1 MLQAASL
8 MSQMAS
14 LVAYN
19 GTICNFVFW
28 IICCKVIKYDDDN
41 DSDFVSHHLVP
52 HVAVLKSDFSFLG
65 PEFSISI
72 QSFT

>member
-19 GTICNFVFW
+19 GTICNFMFFFN
-28 IICCKVIKYDDDN
+28 YLLQGD
-41 DSDFVSHHLVP
+41 
-52 HVAVLKSDFSFLG
+52 
-65 PEFSISI
+65 
-72 QSFT
+72 

>member
-19 GTICNFVFW
+19 ATICNFMF
-28 IICCKVIKYDDDN
+28 
-41 DSDFVSHHLVP
+41 FELF
-52 HVAVLKSDFSFLG
+52 AAR
-65 PEFSISI
+65 
-72 QSFT
+72 

>member
-1 MLQAASL
+1 M
-8 MSQMAS
+8 
-14 LVAYN
+14 
-19 GTICNFVFW
+19 
-28 IICCKVIKYDDDN
+28 IKYDDDN

-52 HVAVLKSDFSFLG
+52 NIAVLKSDFSFLG